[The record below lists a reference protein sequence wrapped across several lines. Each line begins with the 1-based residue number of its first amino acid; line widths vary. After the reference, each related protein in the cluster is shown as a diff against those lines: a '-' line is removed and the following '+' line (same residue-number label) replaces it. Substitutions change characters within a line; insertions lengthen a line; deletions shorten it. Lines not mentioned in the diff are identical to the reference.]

1 MKVVSLTD
9 AIINR
14 IRQDGVVTS
23 DDIARELRINTTTAA
38 GMLTQLRIKNKVVYG
53 KGLWALNNTE
63 LAQADK
69 YLKRKKACAREL
81 TSILNSMIRSE
92 HERA

>member
-23 DDIARELRINTTTAA
+23 DEIAQELDLNKTTAA
-38 GMLTQLRIKNKVVYG
+38 GILTQLRVKNKVVYG

-69 YLKRKKACAREL
+69 YIKRKKACAREL
-81 TSILNSMIRSE
+81 TNILNSMIRSE
-92 HERA
+92 YERT

>member
-69 YLKRKKACAREL
+69 YLKRKKACAKEL

>member
-23 DDIARELRINTTTAA
+23 DDIARELKINKTTAA
-38 GMLTQLRIKNKVVYG
+38 GLLTQLRMKDMVVSG
-53 KGLWALNNTE
+53 RGFWALTNTD

-69 YLKRKKACAREL
+69 YMKRKQACAREL

-92 HERA
+92 HERT